1 MLSEIQHNFEESYRM
16 AHCQEG
22 IATASVKELGMVV
35 RELNNEF
42 LEAATSVI
50 KEDVTIPMKR
60 FCLYSTFLE
69 NVLMNEVTPEES
81 FLHLQISLCTGSL
94 AEGLLQLF
102 LLAYKHDFIKAHWKQ
117 WNGTDVDQLCELNKN
132 HLCSLVEQKTIT
144 GDQKKSLLEVLK
156 REYKVRKNG
165 KEIAVIM
172 LDELIGFCKNQEVF
186 AQTDRE
192 SIPNLEFIR
201 DCRNNIHIFT
211 SKPIPSFEMVIQNVR
226 SYCLIVL
233 ELISRLNGVVE
244 DYE

>member
-1 MLSEIQHNFEESYRM
+1 MLSEIQHFFEKSYRM

-42 LEAATSVI
+42 IEAATSAI

-60 FCLYSTFLE
+60 FRLYSTFLE

-94 AEGLLQLF
+94 TEGLLQLF
-102 LLAYKHDFIKAHWKQ
+102 LLAYKHDFIEAHWKQ
-117 WNGTDVDQLCELNKN
+117 WNGTDIDQLREMNEN
-132 HLCSLVEQKTIT
+132 HLCTLVEQKTIT
-144 GDQKKSLLEVLK
+144 GDQKKSLLELLK
-156 REYKVRKNG
+156 REYKIRKNG
-165 KEIAVIM
+165 REIIVIM

-186 AQTDRE
+186 TLTDRE
-192 SIPNLEFIR
+192 SIQNLESIR

-211 SKPIPSFEMVIQNVR
+211 SKSIPSFETVIQNVR
-226 SYCLIVL
+226 NYCLIVL
-233 ELISRLNGVVE
+233 ELISRVNGVIE